1 MEEEDMRQLIFIV
14 LLVPLILCWPV
25 SGHTQQVQSHSPTHM
40 AQLQPQKSRAD
51 ELLLGVASP
60 LASAIFFPIKLS
72 VGALGSALGGVSG
85 FATGGSAR
93 AAEGIWWPTVRG
105 HYFVTPEVLEGKETL
120 FPPDPQPV
128 ARPLG
133 LIRTQAYIHSSSMHT
148 MQLPTGMPV
157 SNPAHLEAI
166 QQQADQAQRAESA
179 LQAAQAASEEA
190 KQAARVAESA
200 AEKSVRAAE
209 GSIAQ

>member
-1 MEEEDMRQLIFIV
+1 M
-14 LLVPLILCWPV
+14 
-25 SGHTQQVQSHSPTHM
+25 
-40 AQLQPQKSRAD
+40 
-51 ELLLGVASP
+51 GV
-60 LASAIFFPIKLS
+60 
-72 VGALGSALGGVSG
+72 LGSALGGVSG

-133 LIRTQAYIHSSSMHT
+133 IIRTEAYIQSSMHT
-148 MQLPTGMPV
+148 MQSPTGMPV
-157 SNPAHLEAI
+157 DNAAHLEAM
-166 QQQADQAQRAESA
+166 QQQADQVQRAESA
-179 LQAAQAASEEA
+179 LHAAQTASEEA
-190 KQAARVAESA
+190 KQAARIAESA

-209 GSIAQ
+209 GAIVR

>member
-1 MEEEDMRQLIFIV
+1 MKEEEDMRQLIFIV

-25 SGHTQQVQSHSPTHM
+25 SGHTQQVQSHSPAHM
-40 AQLQPQKSRAD
+40 AQVQPQKSRAD

-72 VGALGSALGGVSG
+72 VGTLGSALGGVSG
-85 FATGGSAR
+85 FMTGGSAR
-93 AAEGIWWPTVRG
+93 AAEGLWWPTVRG

-128 ARPLG
+128 ARRLG
-133 LIRTQAYIHSSSMHT
+133 IIQTEAYIQSSMQT
-148 MQLPTGMPV
+148 TQSSTGMPV
-157 SNPAHLEAI
+157 DNAAHLEAM
-166 QQQADQAQRAESA
+166 QQQADQVQRAESA
-179 LQAAQAASEEA
+179 LHAAQAASEEA

-209 GSIAQ
+209 GAVVR

>member
-1 MEEEDMRQLIFIV
+1 MKEEDMRQLACIV
-14 LLVPLILCWPV
+14 SLVPLILCWSV
-25 SGHTQQVQSHSPTHM
+25 SGHTQQIQSHSPTHVTQ
-40 AQLQPQKSRAD
+40 AQPKKSRAD

-72 VGALGSALGGVSG
+72 VGALGSVLGGVSG

-128 ARPLG
+128 VRPLG
-133 LIRTQAYIHSSSMHT
+133 LIRSEAYIQSTSMHT
-148 MQLPTGMPV
+148 MQPPTR
-157 SNPAHLEAI
+157 I
-166 QQQADQAQRAESA
+166 Q
-179 LQAAQAASEEA
+179 
-190 KQAARVAESA
+190 
-200 AEKSVRAAE
+200 
-209 GSIAQ
+209 